1 MKVRLT
7 LIVTQYDNRPRV
19 HNIDNTRDRFS
30 FFINDNNKLPSI
42 IIASKNEEETLQVL
56 SNKYFYI
63 AYGWMN
69 VELCGFRKSDIDECE
84 AIYIA
89 SIPNVAGITKT
100 GQFISDT
107 EAKRQKIKIGKYY
120 EQLLSRRSRRSF
132 R

>member
-7 LIVTQYDNRPRV
+7 LIVTQYDDRPRV
-19 HNIDNTRDRFS
+19 HNMDNTKDRFS
-30 FFINDNNKLPSI
+30 FFINDNNRLPSI
-42 IIASKNEEETLQVL
+42 IISSKNEEETLQAL
-56 SNKYFYI
+56 SNKYFYV
-63 AYGWMN
+63 AYDWMN
-69 VELCGFRKSDIDECE
+69 VELCGFRRSDIDECE

-107 EAKRQKIKIGKYY
+107 EAKRRKIKIGKYY

>member
-7 LIVTQYDNRPRV
+7 LIVTQYDNKPRV
-19 HNIDNTRDRFS
+19 HNIDNTKDRFS
-30 FFINDNNKLPSI
+30 FFINDNSKLPSI
-42 IIASKNEEETLQVL
+42 VMASKNEEETLQIL
-56 SNKYFYI
+56 LDKYFYV
-63 AYGWMN
+63 AYDWMN
-69 VELCGFRKSDIDECE
+69 VELCGFRKSDISECE

-89 SIPNVAGITKT
+89 SIPIVAGITKV

-107 EAKRQKIKIGKYY
+107 EAKRRKIKIAKYY